1 MGPVLN
7 SPYLTP
13 REAAEFLRIS
23 ERTLTSMRYRDV
35 GPRFRKHGGTVVYH
49 IDDLRAWSR
58 TYDYGS
64 GPKHSE
70 KNRERPSL

>member
-23 ERTLTSMRYRDV
+23 ERTLTNMRYRKA

-58 TYDYGS
+58 IYDYGT
-64 GPKHSE
+64 GPKH
-70 KNRERPSL
+70 KKTIVERPSV